1 MWRTILLYLRV
12 HSHVGRSVRVA
23 SLRLRRRLRDRA
35 LFVCWQAEW
44 RRQPSGDWRAV
55 LFSVFLFCFVRF
67 SASGE
72 TSRVHS
78 VRTRRVDVWSK
89 QIIKTFVFYFV
100 FFTKQVF
107 DLFSAVYC
115 CIRLIINNT
124 PRCCLPLLCTVKFCA
139 LICVPFV
146 IISQT
151 TKITLSLLCQKV
163 NVYFSTIF
171 TFMLNTAFI
180 CYSVYWWNVRIFCII
195 LNLGRYR
202 KCIYLD
208 LSFCLH

>member
-1 MWRTILLYLRV
+1 MLMIRFVILELIS
-12 HSHVGRSVRVA
+12 HSHLQENYTDFIYIY
-23 SLRLRRRLRDRA
+23 SLHKQCGELYSYIYVFIHTWGVVCVWRRCACADDSA
-35 LFVCWQAEW
+35 TEPSLFVDK
-44 RRQPSGDWRAV
+44 RSGGVRRAV

-67 SASGE
+67 SACGE

-115 CIRLIINNT
+115 CIRLNINNT

-171 TFMLNTAFI
+171 TRMLNSAF
-180 CYSVYWWNVRIFCII
+180 
-195 LNLGRYR
+195 
-202 KCIYLD
+202 
-208 LSFCLH
+208 